1 MEINE
6 VTHAIIGCALK
17 VHTALGP
24 GLLESAYHK
33 SLARELEKIG
43 LRVESQI
50 TLPIV
55 YEGLRIE
62 AAHRVDLRVEKIVL
76 VEVKAVESI
85 LPVHQAQMLSYL
97 QLSGIRIGLLINF
110 NVVRLVEG
118 IKRMIR

>member
-62 AAHRVDLRVEKIVL
+62 AAYRVDLRVEKIVL